1 MRLRCEWT
9 DRRTEMRTFCVISS
23 LFSRTPSFMTKC
35 HINVDPIQCKPVK
48 KWQFLLSQMLER
60 TNGRANER
68 MPGFACGHVYIFVL
82 LRWWSFSG
90 TIHSMI
96 NKIQILYFRYFL
108 ALQLQLHIA
117 LAILYVIFLR
127 ILLLWHFLF
136 VLNMSGFINP
146 SLHTSISCFMTI
158 WTLDTHCTQMPVC
171 MCESSIWIPL
181 EVCINLKTFQIPKS
195 MLYN

>member
-68 MPGFACGHVYIFVL
+68 TNTGFCMWTSLYFCVVAVMVLQWYYPFHDKQNTDLIFQVYFSSSATASHSSWDTLCYIPSHPFALAFFVCIKHVRIHKSFITYEYILFYDDMDAWHTLHTNACVYV
-82 LRWWSFSG
+82 W
-90 TIHSMI
+90 
-96 NKIQILYFRYFL
+96 ILY
-108 ALQLQLHIA
+108 
-117 LAILYVIFLR
+117 
-127 ILLLWHFLF
+127 
-136 VLNMSGFINP
+136 MNP
-146 SLHTSISCFMTI
+146 
-158 WTLDTHCTQMPVC
+158 PR
-171 MCESSIWIPL
+171 
-181 EVCINLKTFQIPKS
+181 S
-195 MLYN
+195 MH